1 MRLPRK
7 SWLGSSRTSKTSSR
21 IRCPSSCTR
30 SGRRTTRASNVSSR
44 RCRRRLMSMLLIT
57 IGRLR
62 DGGKAALERYGEAV
76 IPLISA
82 AGGEVVGRGNPQE
95 TVVGDDRGR
104 PDLIAL
110 IRFPNADTIR
120 QFLAS

>member
-1 MRLPRK
+1 
-7 SWLGSSRTSKTSSR
+7 
-21 IRCPSSCTR
+21 
-30 SGRRTTRASNVSSR
+30 
-44 RCRRRLMSMLLIT
+44 MSMLLIT

-120 QFLAS
+120 QFLASAEYRAQMRHRYEAFVELHSYIAADLLEVHSARM

>member
-1 MRLPRK
+1 
-7 SWLGSSRTSKTSSR
+7 
-21 IRCPSSCTR
+21 
-30 SGRRTTRASNVSSR
+30 
-44 RCRRRLMSMLLIT
+44 MSMLLIT

-95 TVVGDDRGR
+95 TVVGDDDRGR

-120 QFLAS
+120 QFLASAEYLAQMRHRDEAFVELHSYIAADLLEVHQART